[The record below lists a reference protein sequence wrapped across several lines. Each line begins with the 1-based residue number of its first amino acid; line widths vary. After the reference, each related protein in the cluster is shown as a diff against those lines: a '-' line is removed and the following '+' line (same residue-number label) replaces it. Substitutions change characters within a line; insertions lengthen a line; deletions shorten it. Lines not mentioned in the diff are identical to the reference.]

1 MAGSREGGRMDG
13 IKAYRQRILE
23 AIGGFQKSRRK
34 ARRKAV
40 GVGGK
45 NQRLCNGNE
54 HGQRIKNQKVGK

>member
-1 MAGSREGGRMDG
+1 MDG